1 MDNSQTS
8 AEDID
13 MTVVS
18 TNEPTDALPQM
29 KKKELIEAVAAKVD
43 LKKPDVKAAV
53 EAALEVLGEAL
64 TNGQSVNVPP
74 LGKLMIKNSKSGA
87 NATVVNLRL
96 RQSKIQDKKPLAEGG
111 EDS

>member
-1 MDNSQTS
+1 MDHSQTP
-8 AEDID
+8 AEEID

-18 TNEPTDALPQM
+18 TNEAADALPPM

-43 LKKPDVKAAV
+43 LKKPDVKVAV

-64 TNGQSVNVPP
+64 TKGQSVNIPP

-96 RQSKIQDKKPLAEGG
+96 RQPKAQDKKPLAGDG